1 MTGAQSTGAQSTGA
15 QLTDARAA
23 GRHVTDPRLTDPP
36 LTDPPPEVLVVLHDV
51 DDNLNELAVP
61 LAEAGLRIITWD
73 AGRDPD
79 GAPPLDALD
88 RFSGIV
94 SLGAYAGVPDELKH
108 PWMTHEK
115 RMLEYALQTGMPVLG
130 LCFGSQLLA
139 AAAGA
144 AFRPS
149 PVPELG
155 WTSVRLTPEA
165 HSDPVLAPLA
175 RSAEQGDDVEV
186 FHYHFDS
193 HELPEGAVLLA
204 ETGGIIEAY
213 RIGDAAWGLQFHLEV
228 GLATQLAW
236 IAGGRD
242 VYERAGVD
250 PTEQE
255 RLSHENWRRYRDQA
269 HEVGAAFAKQVRQY
283 AERG

>member
-1 MTGAQSTGAQSTGA
+1 MNTGA
-15 QLTDARAA
+15 
-23 GRHVTDPRLTDPP
+23 
-36 LTDPPPEVLVVLHDV
+36 PEVLVVLHDV
-51 DDNLNELAVP
+51 DDNLNEIAVP
-61 LAEAGLRIITWD
+61 LAEAGLRIVTWD
-73 AGRDPD
+73 VERDPE
-79 GAPPLDALD
+79 GAPAVDALD

-94 SLGAYAGVPDELKH
+94 SLGAYAGVPDEPKH

-115 RMLEYALQTGMPVLG
+115 RMLERAIEVGMPVLG

-155 WTSVRLTPEA
+155 WTTAHLTPA
-165 HSDPVLAPLA
+165 AKSDPVLAPLA
-175 RSAEQGDDVEV
+175 RSAAASEGEVDV

-193 HELPEGAVLLA
+193 HDLPEGAVLLA
-204 ETGGIIEAY
+204 ETDGIIEAY
-213 RIGDAAWGLQFHLEV
+213 RLGDAAWGLQFHLEV

-242 VYERAGVD
+242 VFYREGVD
-250 PTEQE
+250 PAEQE
-255 RLSHENWRRYRDQA
+255 ARSHELWRRYRKQS
-269 HEVGAAFAKQVRQY
+269 HEVGAAFAEQILRY
-283 AERG
+283 AERA